1 MLRSCSIIDGENGIE
16 INNKRGVNDLGKGLV
31 SAITALFLPTYILIY
46 NYSGNVYSLLAIQVV
61 GIFYVFAFFSSSAGG
76 TSTDGTGLRIFD
88 PNWYLDLEK
97 YLTDQLPYNAD
108 DTSFAEYIADDG
120 IFALY
125 GNYKDVIDNPGT
137 EIALGIGGMLM
148 AAFVVLLIGG
158 IIVNIIGQQKMSG
171 ILFILA
177 GVAALGALLLTWM
190 TVNGLDDAFRLV
202 IYPGDKFIPI
212 PVGALTAL
220 FGGIR
225 AIRAE
230 SDTY

>member
-1 MLRSCSIIDGENGIE
+1 LA
-16 INNKRGVNDLGKGLV
+16 KGLV

-46 NYSGNVYSLLAIQVV
+46 NYSGSFYSLLAIQAV
-61 GIFYVFAFFSSSAGG
+61 GIFYVFAFFSSAAGG
-76 TSTDGTGLRIFD
+76 ASTDGTGLRIFD

-97 YLTDQLPYNAD
+97 YLTDQLPYTAD
-108 DTSFAEYIADDG
+108 DTSVAEYMAVDG

-125 GNYKDVIDNPGT
+125 GNYKDVIDNPAT

-158 IIVNIIGQQKMSG
+158 IFVNIIGQQKMSG

-177 GVAALGALLLTWM
+177 AAAALGALLLTWM
-190 TVNGLDDAFRLV
+190 TINGLDYAFRLAF
-202 IYPGDKFIPI
+202 YPGDNFIPI
-212 PVGALTAL
+212 PVGALTVL

-225 AIRAE
+225 AIRAK